1 MWFSLFAVVFVCV
14 LECFLLKGFRVYKDY
29 PECVIKRDRRFL
41 VIMSLLAVIVLVV
54 AKII

>member
-1 MWFSLFAVVFVCV
+1 MKRIFAVVFVCV

-29 PECVIKRDRRFL
+29 PECVLKRDRRVL
-41 VIMSLLAVIVLVV
+41 VIMSLMAVIVLVV